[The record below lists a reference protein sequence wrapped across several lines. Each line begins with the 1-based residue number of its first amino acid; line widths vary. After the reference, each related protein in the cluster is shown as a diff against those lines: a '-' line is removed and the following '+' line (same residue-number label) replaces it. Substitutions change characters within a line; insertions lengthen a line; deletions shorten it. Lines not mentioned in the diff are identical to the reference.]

1 MMQGRGPAAGD
12 PAPARAP
19 EAPQAPR
26 RSDLRLRVISALV
39 LVPVAVAAAWFGGWA
54 FAAFWGIAAVLIL
67 WEWLALAGARTA
79 RVALGLGGVAI
90 VAATVLAGA
99 GRADLAC
106 AAALVG
112 VVAAALVGPGASR
125 AWVGGGV
132 LYASALAIAVVLLR
146 ADAAMGLLAII
157 FLFAVV
163 WATDILAYFV
173 GRAVGGPKLWPAVS
187 PKKTWSGAAGGTVAA
202 IVLGVAVVWLGGAGR
217 LAPVAGVALVLS
229 VISQFGD
236 LMESAIKRHFGVKDA
251 SQLIPGHGGLMDRLD
266 GFITAVVAAAAFGVL
281 RGGADGAARGLLAW

>member
-19 EAPQAPR
+19 EAPLAPR
-26 RSDLRLRVISALV
+26 RSDLGLRVISALV

-54 FAAFWGIAAVLIL
+54 FAVFWGVAAVLIL
-67 WEWLALAGARTA
+67 WEWLALVGARTA

-90 VAATVLAGA
+90 VAATVLSAS

-112 VVAAALVGPGASR
+112 VVSAALLGPGALR

-202 IVLGVAVVWLGGAGR
+202 IMLGVAVVWLGGAGR

-236 LMESAIKRHFGVKDA
+236 LMESAIKRRFGVKDA

-266 GFITAVVAAAAFGVL
+266 GFVTAVVAAAAFGVL

>member
-1 MMQGRGPAAGD
+1 MQGRDPAAGG
-12 PAPARAP
+12 PAGEARTP
-19 EAPQAPR
+19 EPPKKS
-26 RSDLRLRVISALV
+26 SDLGLRVISALV
-39 LVPVAVAAAWFGGWA
+39 MVPIAVAAAWFGGWA
-54 FAAFWGIAAVLIL
+54 FALFWGIAAVLVL
-67 WEWLALAGARTA
+67 WEWLALAGARA
-79 RVALGLGGVAI
+79 AHLALGLGGVAV
-90 VAATVLAGA
+90 VAATVLTAT

-106 AAALVG
+106 AAALAG
-112 VVAAALVGPGASR
+112 AAGALMLGPGALR
-125 AWVGGGV
+125 GWVGGGV
-132 LYASALAIAVVLLR
+132 LYAAALAISVVLLR

-187 PKKTWSGAAGGTVAA
+187 PKKTWSGAVGGTAAAVA
-202 IVLGVAVVWLGGAGR
+202 LGVAVAWAGGAGR
-217 LAPVAGVALVLS
+217 LAPVAAVALALS

-266 GFITAVVAAAAFGVL
+266 GFATAVAAAAAFGVL